1 METLNSAAGRIVES
15 LQICQSALEFNEME
29 VGGPIEPLSAS
40 QLSSHHQSLNGD
52 FKSPKQ
58 DKSCIEFG
66 LVEQGSRCC
75 FVLPDKTG
83 GSTRAPTSSLVSVF
97 IAAISGLE

>member
-1 METLNSAAGRIVES
+1 METLSSAAGRIVES

-52 FKSPKQ
+52 LKSPKQ

-66 LVEQGSRCC
+66 LVEQ
-75 FVLPDKTG
+75 
-83 GSTRAPTSSLVSVF
+83 
-97 IAAISGLE
+97 

>member
-15 LQICQSALEFNEME
+15 LQICQSALEFNERE
-29 VGGPIEPLSAS
+29 VGGPIEPLLVSVS
-40 QLSSHHQSLNGD
+40 HQSFNDD

-66 LVEQGSRCC
+66 LVEQGV
-75 FVLPDKTG
+75 VLFRQTKQVE
-83 GSTRAPTSSLVSVF
+83 APGHQLHPW
-97 IAAISGLE
+97 

>member
-40 QLSSHHQSLNGD
+40 QLSSLFLINLLMMIANLPNRINLVLSLAWLNKVLFCSGRQNRWKHPGTN
-52 FKSPKQ
+52 FIPGE
-58 DKSCIEFG
+58 CFHCC
-66 LVEQGSRCC
+66 LLWTEQ
-75 FVLPDKTG
+75 
-83 GSTRAPTSSLVSVF
+83 
-97 IAAISGLE
+97 